1 MNGAAVQAIFFVAA
15 DVVAKLVPPAALP
28 IGAAEL
34 AIQEL
39 EKLGFIRLAPSD
51 AEVAKMR
58 EVQAHIAADI
68 AGALASAR
76 ANHRT

>member
-1 MNGAAVQAIFFVAA
+1 MNGRTVQAIFFVAA

-39 EKLGFIRLAPSD
+39 ERLGFIRLAPSAAD
-51 AEVAKMR
+51 LAKLR
-58 EVQAHIAADI
+58 EVQAHIAADV
-68 AGALASAR
+68 AGALAGR
-76 ANHRT
+76 AGK